1 MLSFHFSKAKEVC
14 VREIRIGD
22 KVLNEAVV

>member
-22 KVLNEAVV
+22 KVLIEAVV